1 MTISDS
7 SSPAVRDTGNHSAP
21 QRKTIYLTG
30 PSVQIDAEAYACRR
44 DLAEIAL
51 AGHVFAQ
58 HYAVPLRH
66 IVIREVPI
74 HKSPRADSECVATL
88 AIDDNFQVLDIGN
101 DWAWGRGDARGTTGY
116 VVADALN
123 LP

>member
-1 MTISDS
+1 M
-7 SSPAVRDTGNHSAP
+7 G
-21 QRKTIYLTG
+21 
-30 PSVQIDAEAYACRR
+30 IDADAFACRR

-51 AGHVFAQ
+51 AGRVFAQ

-66 IVIREVPI
+66 IVKREVPI
-74 HKSPRADSECVATL
+74 HKGPRADSDCVATL
-88 AIDDNFQVLDIGN
+88 GIDDSFHVLDIGN
-101 DWAWGRGDARGTTGY
+101 DWAWGRGHAHGTTGY

>member
-1 MTISDS
+1 M
-7 SSPAVRDTGNHSAP
+7 R
-21 QRKTIYLTG
+21 
-30 PSVQIDAEAYACRR
+30 IDAEAFACRR

-51 AGHVFAQ
+51 AGQVFAQ
-58 HYAVPLRH
+58 HYAVPLLH
-66 IVIREVPI
+66 IAIREVQI
-74 HKSPRADSECVATL
+74 RKSPRADSECVATL

-116 VVADALN
+116 VVADALH